1 MNVPNTIDEEY
12 KYIEK
17 SSDSKL
23 KNLKHTSDKIIAFQT
38 SMAILKDVIIAIPGL
53 SDSPFDFLDELF
65 SNFTISLEKNVVLM
79 KDTVLNPLN
88 NIMNNFKNVVNDKL
102 KKINKLKSSI
112 IEENK
117 NLLVKKEKYLNY
129 ANNNKIIKERIN
141 KTKNNLEDLDDKIFD
156 DAMKENYVQLYNY
169 EVNKMNEIIEEKE
182 SECNVITTDFKAL
195 IASSVMMLKESLTKF
210 SNIIKKFGEIFNT
223 LSSEVKN
230 KIDNYEKL
238 NSMEILKEIAE
249 NSSASKTRVK
259 KDIKERSHIR
269 NIKTEINL
277 DLNKTKDDINNADNQ
292 LNLENEK
299 ERKEN
304 ENYILDIINN
314 LFKNEE
320 EVKSTNISKLFNI
333 LETDDIVE
341 SANYSK
347 IILEKIKKDSKDVVF
362 IKNYNNFIHI
372 ANIIND
378 IHLNNKTNINIFYLI
393 VGVSQMI
400 RYHNNFLYNVIR
412 KKNEYFRTKLLWIK
426 LIDESLINKISK
438 YINNINFKKEEDKDK
453 DKNKDKDK
461 EIDKKENLKQYLKKK
476 ELEKIL
482 KDYKRLNKT
491 QRQELSFLISKI
503 IIHNI
508 GKLVPSMYCF
518 LQNKAIIEEIIN
530 EYKKDFNINE
540 NQISYLDNILQTK
553 IKIND
558 KNINNDKKDLT
569 LTNKIIITSVLKYLQ
584 MNEYP
589 KILKINKKINS
600 LLKDNIYL
608 HAFSYSKLPINLNLK
623 FWHIYLKIDKL
634 KKSYNYKDIKLSV
647 NMSIDQN
654 KKQNKSMGVVEQDLK
669 RTLYITHDQKNYDAI
684 KSILNCFLLTF
695 PKIGYCQGMNFIVA
709 FLFQLLNK
717 DEELSFYYLCGLEL
731 NTKHRLIFEDEFIT
745 LNIIFNAFNT
755 FLNIIIPE
763 LYYKFLNE
771 NIEPN
776 CYGSSWF
783 ITLFTE
789 YIKVIDKDKPPSL
802 LIFLF
807 NRFIFEGWSAIFNFG
822 LMIMQFSYDKIIKY
836 EKDKLITFMIN
847 IVTEEKIFDEKNFE
861 ACKSIY
867 LKNTKYIEENFV
879 DVLIDI
885 KKFEYNNK

>member
-453 DKNKDKDK
+453 DKDKDK

-647 NMSIDQN
+647 NMSIDQK
-654 KKQNKSMGVVEQDLK
+654 KKQKKSIGVVEQDLK